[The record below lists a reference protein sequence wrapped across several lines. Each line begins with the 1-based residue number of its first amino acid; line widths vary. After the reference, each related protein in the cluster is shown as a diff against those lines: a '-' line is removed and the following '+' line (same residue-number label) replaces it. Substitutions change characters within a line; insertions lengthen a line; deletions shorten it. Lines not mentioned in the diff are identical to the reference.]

1 MGLEGEG
8 YVVVIPFPW
17 KRKRTQG
24 PLLVSLLSAMAP
36 FLIDRSASVEDL
48 ETAKERISL
57 KGEQR
62 SQGPTPL

>member
-1 MGLEGEG
+1 MGLESEG
-8 YVVVIPFPW
+8 HVVVIPFLW

-36 FLIDRSASVEDL
+36 FWMDRSASAGDL
-48 ETAKERISL
+48 ETAKESSP
-57 KGEQR
+57 KKKQR